1 MKIPVTLN
9 KTKIILDE
17 QPDELL
23 CKVLHKN
30 GCTSVKE
37 GCMEGGCGSCTVLIN
52 DIPSASCKIPVGLVR
67 DFDIVTLD
75 FFEKSDFYSVIME
88 GFNKA
93 GIKLCGYCNAGKIFS
108 AYQILKNTKIPT
120 REEIKEQMKHL
131 SSCCTDL
138 ETLVNGVI
146 YAMQV
151 QARKLKRV
159 TKTTGARQ

>member
-1 MKIPVTLN
+1 MKIPLTLN
-9 KTKIILDE
+9 MTKIILDE

-23 CKVLHKN
+23 SKVLRRN
-30 GCTSVKE
+30 GCPSVKN
-37 GCMEGGCGSCTVLIN
+37 GCMEGGCGSCTVLVN
-52 DIPSASCKIPVGLVR
+52 NIPAAACKIPVGLVK
-67 DFDIVTLD
+67 DMDIVTLEM
-75 FFEKSDFYSVIME
+75 FEKSELYSVIME

-93 GIKLCGYCNAGKIFS
+93 GIKLCGYCNSGKIFS
-108 AYQILKNTKIPT
+108 AYQILRSPKIPT

-146 YAMQV
+146 YAMQI

-159 TKTTGARQ
+159 TKITGIRE

>member
-9 KTKIILDE
+9 KVKIILDE
-17 QPDELL
+17 QPDEILGR
-23 CKVLHKN
+23 VLHRN
-30 GCTSVKE
+30 GCSSVKN

-52 DIPSASCKIPVGLVR
+52 DTPAAACKVPVGLIK
-67 DFDIVTLD
+67 DMDIVTLD
-75 FFEKSDFYSVIME
+75 FFEKSEFYPVIME

-108 AYQILKNTKIPT
+108 AYQILKNPKIPT
-120 REEIKEQMKHL
+120 REEIKENMKHL

-151 QARKLKRV
+151 QAKKLKRV
-159 TKTTGARQ
+159 TKITGIRE